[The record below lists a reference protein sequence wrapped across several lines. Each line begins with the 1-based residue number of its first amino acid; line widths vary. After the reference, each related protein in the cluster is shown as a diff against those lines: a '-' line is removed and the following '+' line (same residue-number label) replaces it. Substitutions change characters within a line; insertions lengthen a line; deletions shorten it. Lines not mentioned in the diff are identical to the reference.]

1 CRSPQWQGRPT
12 PSSKP
17 SASPPRQQGSTTSGS
32 YGYSL
37 TKAVAGEED
46 FYQSEAFSV
55 GGHNWAIRY
64 YPKSPTASAPG
75 CLSTP
80 FS

>member
-1 CRSPQWQGRPT
+1 M
-12 PSSKP
+12 
-17 SASPPRQQGSTTSGS
+17 AGSTNTVVQTISVTAAATGVHDFRF
-32 YGYSL
+32 
-37 TKAVAGEED
+37 AVAGEED

-64 YPKSPTASAPG
+64 YPKSPTATAPG